1 MTVQTFV
8 PYVQDSQQEI
18 HHSPMHFVNFVQIC
32 AMLVLPN
39 AENFQHTTAVKSAQ
53 KHAKNVLSNAAKWV
67 KSNQ

>member
-1 MTVQTFV
+1 
-8 PYVQDSQQEI
+8 
-18 HHSPMHFVNFVQIC
+18 MHFVNFVQIC